1 MYKSKQ
7 YKRHSRVYKRKTRE
21 AHRGPGRIELQM
33 VYWRSTLQLRHSDQ
47 QLGESTR
54 SKLHDLDMRI
64 QGSQMKLPRRVV
76 GKSQVASKDERKCV
90 YRYNRYEQV

>member
-1 MYKSKQ
+1 M
-7 YKRHSRVYKRKTRE
+7 
-21 AHRGPGRIELQM
+21 ELQT
-33 VYWRSTLQLRHSDQ
+33 VCWGSTLPLRHSDQ

-76 GKSQVASKDERKCV
+76 IQCQVASQGKHNMNITKDIKFRKQGLEHK
-90 YRYNRYEQV
+90 YRRLSLIHI